1 MPASPP
7 ENLSTAGCGT
17 AISGFLYTSFTN
29 CSPQTGQ
36 NPVSLEHKEAASRK
50 VPRRDNSSLSNRHSS
65 ISPLF
70 SLFLSRKAAGSA
82 CRRLF
87 ASSAR
92 GEQEAAAQRVCQIE
106 PACCC
111 FAFKPDIGKRAVYGY
126 DTAHA
131 VFFMPDDAPRPERLR
146 VRRCLCCG
154 RCSRR
159 LPDFRAALLKQHL
172 SRTHEPVTVRK
183 CKEHL
188 VFALRQNAS
197 LAVRF
202 VAITQTTGVFRTMA
216 AKSSFARTGTGR

>member
-65 ISPLF
+65 ISPPLF
-70 SLFLSRKAAGSA
+70 SFSLESRRQLCGGFS
-82 CRRLF
+82 RPP
-87 ASSAR
+87 AR
-92 GEQEAAAQRVCQIE
+92 GRTGKPLRRRVCQIE

-111 FAFKPDIGKRAVYGY
+111 FAFKPDIGKQAVYGY

-131 VFFMPDDAPRPERLR
+131 TVFFMPDDAPRPERLR

-159 LPDFRAALLKQHL
+159 LPRPPRGFAQAASVPH
-172 SRTHEPVTVRK
+172 
-183 CKEHL
+183 
-188 VFALRQNAS
+188 A
-197 LAVRF
+197 
-202 VAITQTTGVFRTMA
+202 
-216 AKSSFARTGTGR
+216 